1 MKLVATVPDF
11 ESALYA
17 FWTKEYG
24 LGACT
29 DSLESTIEKNSNKKS
44 ENYGAGYACTA
55 KRWHKAT
62 ALDTELG
69 LCTGKMEGQFKEYK
83 GGKTAEY
90 YVCKA
95 GSWNKITETQFEL
108 KECSEKRE
116 NEYVKAKSGEYFV
129 CSGKQW
135 IEIDALTY
143 ELKLC
148 TEDRNLEL
156 VKIDKS
162 GSYVCEWSDGEG
174 AWRKATDVEAELGVC
189 GTVDNPNETR
199 KEKSGKYYLCYEK
212 WREITALEYEI
223 GACGGDGGIAQDS
236 FVEKKAD
243 EHYYCDGKSWATIDS
258 VTYALKKFCTES
270 AGESLDSLEQCSNE
284 SCSQTSKV
292 IYGCSSYNDEWKWVR
307 TSYPYRKICSDLHEG
322 DFIEVS
328 KQLHYYCQKKDET
341 FSWLSV
347 TPNAYMLKKLCDA
360 DNNLDTVTCK
370 TEECNG
376 KKYYCFNYV
385 AYHNI
390 NGTYRTLLNNS
401 NLSHYGWYDSLADY
415 EVGIGGSYEKI
426 ATYAITR
433 IGSQLWMAENLRYRY
448 TTGTAPDSG
457 SYCRNNKVDNCKE
470 FGRLYLWDAAMD
482 KASTREKYPLYDSE
496 VRGICPI
503 GWHIPSVG
511 DFEKMLKAIGL
522 TQSSDTW
529 TGAASLRKE
538 YGFSALPLAGYG
550 WIEEGVIRYSNPPQ
564 NYTYF
569 WSSTSYSDKNG
580 KYAYDF
586 QLGSS
591 TSMYKDQSGLESL
604 PHAYSVRCVK
614 DDD

>member
-1 MKLVATVPDF
+1 M
-11 ESALYA
+11 
-17 FWTKEYG
+17 
-24 LGACT
+24 
-29 DSLESTIEKNSNKKS
+29 
-44 ENYGAGYACTA
+44 
-55 KRWHKAT
+55 
-62 ALDTELG
+62 
-69 LCTGKMEGQFKEYK
+69 
-83 GGKTAEY
+83 
-90 YVCKA
+90 
-95 GSWNKITETQFEL
+95 
-108 KECSEKRE
+108 
-116 NEYVKAKSGEYFV
+116 
-129 CSGKQW
+129 
-135 IEIDALTY
+135 
-143 ELKLC
+143 
-148 TEDRNLEL
+148 
-156 VKIDKS
+156 
-162 GSYVCEWSDGEG
+162 YVCENK
-174 AWRKATDVEAELGVC
+174 AWREATELEVALGVC

-258 VTYALKKFCTES
+258 VTYALKKICTES

-307 TSYPYRKICSDLHEG
+307 TSNPSRKICSDLHEG

-347 TPNAYMLKKLCDA
+347 TPNAYMLKRLCDA
-360 DNNLDTVTCK
+360 EHNLDTVTCK

-433 IGSQLWMAENLRYRY
+433 IGKQLWMAENLKYRY

-457 SYCRNNKVDNCKE
+457 SYCYNDVYDNCKDD
-470 FGRLYLWDAAMD
+470 GRLYFWDAAMD
-482 KASTREKYPLYDSE
+482 NASESPVRKKYPLYDSH
-496 VRGICPI
+496 VRGLCPI
-503 GWHIPSVG
+503 GWHIPSVS
-511 DFEKMLKAIGL
+511 DFEKMLDAIGI
-522 TQSSDTW
+522 SIVDGSDYGYGAGYKLNAK
-529 TGAASLRKE
+529 TGWKGYYGDDE
-538 YGFSALPLAGYG
+538 YGFSAKSTGYAIVANETTG
-550 WIEEGVIRYSNPPQ
+550 KMKYYDKADETW
-564 NYTYF
+564 F
-569 WSSTSYSDKNG
+569 WSSSTTINSAEEEVEYKFRLYYNRMVKDAGNIY
-580 KYAYDF
+580 KYA
-586 QLGSS
+586 L
-591 TSMYKDQSGLESL
+591 
-604 PHAYSVRCVK
+604 SVRCVK